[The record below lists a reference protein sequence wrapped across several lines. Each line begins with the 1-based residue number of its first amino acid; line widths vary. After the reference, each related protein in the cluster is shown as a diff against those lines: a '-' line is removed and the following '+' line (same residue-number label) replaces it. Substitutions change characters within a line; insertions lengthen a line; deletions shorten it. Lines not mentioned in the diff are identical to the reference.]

1 MKYIGMD
8 AHSKTCFFVV
18 LNKAGKV
25 LMRKRVD
32 TSETNILEFV
42 QSVQGEKKLAYE
54 EGVLSQWLYLLLK
67 DQVVELVVCQP
78 REHGGPK
85 TDELDAGELADLLRV
100 GRLKSV
106 FHADNELMNLRALVS
121 GQGDLIRVL
130 GQEKNRF
137 KALFRQVAITTN
149 GSKIYHSKEMISQL
163 PTDTQ
168 RYVAT
173 TLYEQIELLEMQ
185 RQGYLDLFELNAK
198 KYTAIK
204 LLMSIPGIGPI
215 RANQIAAIVVTPF
228 RFCDKYHLFSYAK
241 LTQHTRES
249 DGRQY
254 GKSRANGNPL
264 LKVVFRSAVLGAMK
278 SNTAFRRKYDEMRVA
293 GVNDRASRN
302 AVAKMIAA
310 TVLAVWK
317 TGKAYND
324 HYKEETQRRNQ
335 ICHSEP

>member
-1 MKYIGMD
+1 
-8 AHSKTCFFVV
+8 
-18 LNKAGKV
+18 
-25 LMRKRVD
+25 VD
-32 TSETNILEFV
+32 TNEANILEFV
-42 QSVQGEKKLAYE
+42 RSVSGEKKLAYE
-54 EGVLSQWLYLLLK
+54 EGVLSQWLYILLK
-67 DQVVELVVCQP
+67 DEVKELVVCQP

-85 TDELDAGELADLLRV
+85 TDELDAVELADLLRV

-137 KALFRQVAITTN
+137 KALFRQVAIATN
-149 GSKIYHSKEMISQL
+149 GSKIFNSTNAKEMISKL
-163 PTDTQ
+163 PTDMQ

-173 TLYEQIELLEMQ
+173 TLFEQIELLEKQ
-185 RQGYLDLFELNAK
+185 RKGYLDIFELNAR

-204 LLMSIPGIGPI
+204 LLLSIPGIGPI
-215 RANQIAAIVVTPF
+215 RANQIAAIIVTPF

-264 LKVVFRSAVLGAMK
+264 LKVVFKSAVLGAMK
-278 SNTAFRRKYDEMRVA
+278 SNTAFKRKYDAMRAA
-293 GVNDRASRN
+293 GSNDRTARN

-317 TGKAYND
+317 TGKTYND

-335 ICHSEP
+335 NSHSEP